1 MFNTKTILYSV
12 TTMAVIGFIA
22 FTLYNQGIFK
32 IADTTTVDTS
42 VALSAIPV
50 EIKDLQQYDE
60 LEGILEYGKDFQ
72 IKPSGNGILT
82 SIATEGS
89 ELERGSLIFT
99 FHSPLNE
106 TSLMNTTQQIT
117 SASVSVAQAK
127 LALENL
133 QKPASKSQ
141 IASAD
146 ASIAQAKLALENLTN
161 PATAAQLASADSTV
175 AQSLNNLESNKEQL
189 QNKTTALRIARKNYC
204 DQTETLGITTW
215 ATQKNI
221 CPEDGFIIT
230 ESAVDI
236 VSINIF
242 KHDNLVTLSNSLL
255 TAYSNY
261 QLAIEAITTSEVS
274 LNSAQEQRTALQTQ
288 HPTEKQLDQVNKSL
302 ESALQHRSALDETP
316 SDDEL
321 ASALASLESALQHR
335 LALDETPSDA
345 ELASALASLENAKT
359 SLLTAE
365 TNKEN
370 LYKTTGTF
378 GSILMFGQ
386 IHPWRE
392 IKLGVTPGQDIK
404 QLKYNLSILGYGTES
419 HTNVSGEIFTT
430 STEQSLKDL
439 QSDLGLNPTGA
450 LPLGDVVFLLGKSV
464 VQYDANFPS
473 IGTEVSSNSVVLSL
487 LPIEQE
493 SSLSNKSG
501 VVPSFVSLQ
510 KVSTSIPV
518 VNKDLIEVDSQVK
531 IELPNEI
538 EVYGSVSDIG
548 KTAIIPEGNQA
559 SDPYL
564 EVSITINDDQSF
576 PEWTGAEVIVYVTR
590 EIASAVMAVPV
601 TSLVSVLDGGYG
613 LEVVTNNATQL
624 VPVEVGMHSGGWV
637 EVSSEYIKEGTQVM
651 NPK

>member
-1 MFNTKTILYSV
+1 MFNTKTVLYSV
-12 TTMAVIGFIA
+12 TTMAVISFIV

-32 IADTTTVDTS
+32 MADTDTVDTS

-60 LEGILEYGKDFQ
+60 LEGILEYGEDFQ

-99 FHSPLNE
+99 FHSSLNE
-106 TSLMNTTQQIT
+106 TSLMNATQQIT
-117 SASVSVAQAK
+117 SASVSVAQAQ

-146 ASIAQAKLALENLTN
+146 ASIAHAQLALENLTS

-175 AQSLNNLESNKEQL
+175 AQSSNNLASNKEQL

-204 DQTETLGITTW
+204 DQTETLGISTW
-215 ATQKNI
+215 AIQKNI

-230 ESAVDI
+230 ESAINI
-236 VSINIF
+236 VSNNIF
-242 KHDNLVTLSNSLL
+242 KHDNLITLSNSLL

-261 QLAIEAITTSEVS
+261 QLAIEAITTAEVS

-288 HPTEKQLDQVNKSL
+288 HPTEKQLDQANKSL

-316 SDDEL
+316 SEAEL
-321 ASALASLESALQHR
+321 TSAVASLESALQHR
-335 LALDETPSDA
+335 SALDETPSDA
-345 ELASALASLENAKT
+345 ELTSALASLENAKT

-392 IKLGVTPGQDIK
+392 IKLGVPPGQDIK
-404 QLKYNLSILGYGTES
+404 QLKYNLSILGYGAES
-419 HTNVSGEIFTT
+419 HKDVSSEIFTA

-439 QSDLGLNPTGA
+439 QNDLGLNPTGV
-450 LPLGDVVFLLGKSV
+450 LQLGDVVFLPGKSV
-464 VQYDANFPS
+464 VQYDTNFPS

-493 SSLSNKSG
+493 SSSSNKSG

-559 SDPYL
+559 FDPYL
-564 EVSITINDDQSF
+564 EVSISINNDQSF
-576 PEWTGAEVIVYVTR
+576 PEWTGAGVIVYVTR

-601 TSLVSVLDGGYG
+601 TSLISVLDGGYG
-613 LEVVTNNATQL
+613 LEVVTNNTTQL
-624 VPVEVGMHSGGWV
+624 VPVEVGMYSGGWV
-637 EVSSEYIKEGTQVM
+637 EVSSENIREGTQVM
-651 NPK
+651 NPN